1 MTPVVGISMT
11 VHGEG
16 EGGRRQDLGAL
27 SATPSLHQILD
38 SALRGRSGR
47 RRSREGIPA
56 TAGVAARCTV
66 ESGGRRKEV
75 SRLEET
81 ERTMLWRLE
90 ETARKMLSLRGGQ
103 GL

>member
-1 MTPVVGISMT
+1 MGLTRGPLRAGS
-11 VHGEG
+11 G
-16 EGGRRQDLGAL
+16 
-27 SATPSLHQILD
+27 SL
-38 SALRGRSGR
+38 
-47 RRSREGIPA
+47 
-56 TAGVAARCTV
+56 AARL
-66 ESGGRRKEV
+66 GRRKEV